1 MGFLYGDSN
10 GDSNGDSK
18 ATNEVN
24 RLGLIVIPWLGSISN
39 HIHTHLIEFMDG
51 DAIAELNDGKMQF
64 GKPMYSIEFKRRNPW
79 LPVDV
84 PFNRSI
90 DNMINYI

>member
-1 MGFLYGDSN
+1 
-10 GDSNGDSK
+10 
-18 ATNEVN
+18 
-24 RLGLIVIPWLGSISN
+24 
-39 HIHTHLIEFMDG
+39 MDG